1 VIQLSVLDSDAPF
14 LRVESL
20 HALAYC
26 ERLFYFQEVERLS
39 APDARVYAGRQL
51 HAALAADEDGEAV
64 SVELAS
70 PALGLAGKVDCLRR
84 RDGSYLPYEHKKGR
98 SRRDETPAAD
108 APGSRGTPAAWP
120 SDRLQVVAYAVLI
133 EEAFGQTVP
142 EGRIRYHADNVT
154 VRVPIDDAARADLAA
169 AIARARQLREGVE
182 RPPVTDNER
191 LCTHCSLAPVCL
203 PDEARQAKVPE
214 RQVRRLFP
222 PDRDGATLHVVA
234 QGARVGVSQD
244 SLVVTPREGNGEP
257 TKHPIRNVETVLLHG
272 FAQISTQA
280 VRKCAEYDVGVHWLT
295 VGGGHV
301 GSLVPT
307 VGHVQRRIRQY
318 QALTDEATC
327 LRLAQTLVRAK
338 VEGQYKFLLRT
349 TRGDDDTR
357 QLAQADLDAIQ
368 QELKAVGRATSRDGV
383 RGHEGA
389 AALAYFRALRGVLN
403 EGVPDELR
411 FDGRNRRPPLDR
423 FNALLSFGYGL
434 LYTSVMRGLL
444 ASGLEPAFGFF
455 HTPRSA
461 AHPLVLDLMEL
472 FRVTVWDMVVVAS
485 LNRLQWDPAADF
497 VATRAKVWLSDAG
510 RKKAIGLYEA
520 RLEETWKHPVL
531 DYSLSYGRTIELEA
545 RLLEK
550 EWTGEPGLFAQARL
564 R

>member
-1 VIQLSVLDSDAPF
+1 M
-14 LRVESL
+14 
-20 HALAYC
+20 
-26 ERLFYFQEVERLS
+26 
-39 APDARVYAGRQL
+39 YAGRQL
-51 HAALAADEDGEAV
+51 HAALAADEDGDAV
-64 SVELAS
+64 SVELAT

-84 RDGSYLPYEHKKGR
+84 RDGSYLPYEHKRGR
-98 SRRDETPAAD
+98 CRRDRPEADD
-108 APGSRGTPAAWP
+108 APDHSGSARTGSPAAWP
-120 SDRLQVVAYAVLI
+120 SDRLQVIAYAVLI
-133 EEAFGQTVP
+133 EEAFGQPVP
-142 EGRIRYHADNVT
+142 EGRVRYHADHVT
-154 VRVPIDDAARADLAA
+154 VRVPIDASARADLSA
-169 AIARARQLREGVE
+169 AIARARELREGVE

-203 PDEARQAKVPE
+203 PDEARQARLPE
-214 RQVRRLFP
+214 KQVRRLFP

-234 QGARVGVSQD
+234 QGARVGVSKD
-244 SLVVTPREGNGEP
+244 SLVVTPREGDGEP
-257 TKHPIRNVETVLLHG
+257 TRHPIRNIETVLLHG

-295 VGGGHV
+295 VGGGHT
-301 GSLVPT
+301 GSLVST
-307 VGHVQRRIRQY
+307 AGHVQRRIRQY
-318 QALTDEATC
+318 HALTDEPTC
-327 LRLAQTLVRAK
+327 VRLAQALVRAK

-357 QLAQADLDAIQ
+357 QLAQSDLAAIQ
-368 QELKAVGRATSRDGV
+368 QELKAVGRATTRDGV

-389 AALAYFRALRGVLN
+389 AALAYFRALRGVLA

-444 ASGLEPAFGFF
+444 AAGLEPAFGFF

-472 FRVTVWDMVVVAS
+472 FRVTIWDMVVVAS

-497 VATRAKVWLSDAG
+497 VATKAKVWLSDAG

-531 DYSLSYGRTIELEA
+531 DYSLSYARTIELEA

-550 EWTGEPGLFAQARL
+550 EWTGEAGLFAQARL